1 MRALATMK
9 FIVRRKSFRL
19 QTNEGST
26 GTHPLPMGLL
36 PCHYPTNELLL
47 YYSFPIVNLTAGHLA
62 ISFSNLLDS
71 LFVLEDLKLL
81 GCVLIFH

>member
-19 QTNEGST
+19 QTNEDST
-26 GTHPLPMGLL
+26 GTHPLQMGLL
-36 PCHYPTNELLL
+36 PYHYPTNELLL
-47 YYSFPIVNLTAGHLA
+47 YYSFPIVNLTAGDLA
-62 ISFSNLLDS
+62 ISFSNLDS